1 MQSNVLPRA
10 LPISDELR
18 ASAISLEHLGVSEVA
33 WTRARALDVISAL
46 RGSKWAILG
55 GDVLVQRDGV
65 LRHSYDS
72 WHSSPTAEEMC
83 PAFVERSHSESRTYI
98 ERFPEKPASPTAYV
112 LVFAPCEGRLLDLT

>member
-1 MQSNVLPRA
+1 MQSGVLPA
-10 LPISDELR
+10 GLPISDELR
-18 ASAISLEHLGVSEVA
+18 ASAIPLEHLGVCEVA

-46 RGSKWAILG
+46 RDSKWAVLG

-72 WHSSPTAEEMC
+72 WHSDPATDEAC
-83 PAFVERSHSESRTYI
+83 PEFVDRSHRESRIYI
-98 ERFPEKPASPTAYV
+98 ERFPEKPESPPAYV